1 MERCVCVCVCVCC
14 VCVCVLCV
22 CVCVCCVCVHVCVC
36 CVCAGVCVINH
47 MQMVHDFYLALLP
60 DLHLQGQTCSI
71 CFEPWSNSG
80 NHRIASLK
88 CGHLFGLKYGLSP
101 VAGDLDVTYLPMM

>member
-1 MERCVCVCVCVCC
+1 MERCVCVCVCVC
-14 VCVCVLCV
+14 VCESDKSY
-22 CVCVCCVCVHVCVC
+22 
-36 CVCAGVCVINH
+36 ANGNY
-47 MQMVHDFYLALLP
+47 VHDFYLTLLP

-88 CGHLFGLKYGLSP
+88 CGHLFGHKYVLRP
-101 VAGDLDVTYLPMM
+101 VARDLDITYLAMI